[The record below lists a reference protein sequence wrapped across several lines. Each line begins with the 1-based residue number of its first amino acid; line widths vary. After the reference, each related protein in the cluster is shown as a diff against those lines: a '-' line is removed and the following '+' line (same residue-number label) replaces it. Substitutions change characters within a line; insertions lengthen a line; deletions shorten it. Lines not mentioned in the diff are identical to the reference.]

1 MDKNNLVF
9 ERINY
14 LLMLLGILL
23 LIIGFFVMTLD
34 KEDYGFG
41 IIGITIGPIIV
52 LIGFVVEFFAIFY
65 KAKKSE

>member
-9 ERINY
+9 EKINY

-23 LIIGFFVMTLD
+23 LMIGFFVMTLD
-34 KEDYGFG
+34 KEAYGFG
-41 IIGITIGPIIV
+41 VIGLTVGPVIV